1 MVHLLASERP
11 TMAAA
16 PSTLWSAVAKFFARL
31 RARRAMRV
39 AYQSLLEYDPA
50 RLDDLGIDRQDL
62 FEALDSPSQRP
73 GLRLNQRRAESARL
87 WLDP

>member
-1 MVHLLASERP
+1 MVHLLSSERP

-16 PSTLWSAVAKFFARL
+16 PLTLWRAVANWFARAQ
-31 RARRAMRV
+31 ARRAMRV
-39 AYQSLLEYDPA
+39 AYQSLLEYDSA
-50 RLDDLGIDRQDL
+50 RLDDLGINRQDL

-73 GLRLNQRRAESARL
+73 ALRLAQRRAESARL